1 MSLKSFLLDRAQQ
14 RYVTGTSSKDER
26 ARNRLARLEDNLLYD
41 QSSKAVTNSVRTALI
56 SHPAIFSTDSLEVS
70 PTYVL
75 DSAWS
80 IAVLN
85 TLGAHDELP
94 PSAVEAA
101 AAHSVELFTPSSRIL
116 SDTVKDIF
124 YHIDDMLV
132 LRSMV
137 DEIGK
142 RAQPSIIHELFSNA
156 SRGRVYTSDELQKL
170 SQTQGI
176 AHLFSQ
182 GIGRVHTRGLTD
194 YDLAGMFEEVF
205 PGYTRR
211 IERAGLLQI
220 PASSR

>member
-1 MSLKSFLLDRAQQ
+1 M
-14 RYVTGTSSKDER
+14 
-26 ARNRLARLEDNLLYD
+26 
-41 QSSKAVTNSVRTALI
+41 
-56 SHPAIFSTDSLEVS
+56 SHPAIFSSDSLEVNQ
-70 PTYVL
+70 TYVL
-75 DSAWS
+75 DSEWS

-94 PSAVEAA
+94 PSVVEAA
-101 AAHSVELFTPSSRIL
+101 AVNSMALFVPSSMVL
-116 SDTVKDIF
+116 SDTAKDIF
-124 YHIDDMLV
+124 YHIDDILV

-170 SQTQGI
+170 SHTQGI
-176 AHLFSQ
+176 AHLYSQ
-182 GIGRVHTRGLTD
+182 GVGRVSGHGLTV

-211 IERAGLLQI
+211 LERAGLLQI
-220 PASSR
+220 RVSSR